1 MMSSFLAVHGNELVR
16 RCAAKVAAR
25 PVRRAPAAAT
35 AASGIPLFLAQ
46 LQRTL
51 EAEERQEP
59 LVSLRISGA
68 SGGDALA
75 ASEMGAAAMLHG
87 EELLALGYSVDQVV
101 HGYGDLC
108 QAVTDLAFEL
118 DAPIAVSEFRTLNRC
133 LDNGIANAVAAFSAQ
148 RDATIAAANEAHANE
163 RQETLLH
170 ALRSSLAT
178 ASYAATALE
187 LGNLPMSGATGA
199 LLKRS
204 LATMRTQVGGPTA
217 EELQKLWD
225 DGR

>member
-1 MMSSFLAVHGNELVR
+1 MMSGFLATHGEELVR
-16 RCAAKVAAR
+16 RCAAKVALR
-25 PVRRAPAAAT
+25 PVRPSASPAAAHG
-35 AASGIPLFLAQ
+35 GISLFLAQ

-51 EAEERQEP
+51 EAEERNEP

-68 SGGDALA
+68 SGGDSLA
-75 ASEMGAAAMLHG
+75 ASEVGAAAMRHG
-87 EELLALGYSVDQVV
+87 QDLLALGYSVDQVV

-133 LDNGIANAVAAFSAQ
+133 LDNGIANAVSAFSAR
-148 RDATIAAANEAHANE
+148 RDATIAATNEAQMSE

-204 LATMRTQVGGPTA
+204 LATMRVQVGGPSA
-217 EELQKLWD
+217 AELQKLWEE
-225 DGR
+225 GR